1 MNGQLGIIAIDIP
14 DAEQPAARLSN
25 DGTQRH
31 AQHPHGESQHK
42 QQIQKN
48 VQNGGHHQEQQG
60 GGAVAHAVEDTGV
73 EVIADVAD
81 QSGAYHQQVSP
92 GLRPRGRIHP
102 QHGHQGTDQ
111 QQRNDRDGQ
120 DTADKGGIQ
129 AVDGVPHSFR
139 LPCAER
145 LGDDHRAAGGNA
157 GEQGGEQED
166 HRESHAYGGQ
176 SRVADI
182 VAHHPAVYHI
192 VKLLQKVPCQ
202 QRQGKPHDM
211 AESAALRHVAD
222 TAFSSHD
229 PPHCNM
235 MYLLYSFPAGSASAA
250 VAFYG
255 KTVKMRKNRKA
266 AVKRQLEALCLYD
279 VGAGWRP

>member
-1 MNGQLGIIAIDIP
+1 MVELLPTPLRIP
-14 DAEQPAARLSN
+14 A
-25 DGTQRH
+25 
-31 AQHPHGESQHK
+31 
-42 QQIQKN
+42 
-48 VQNGGHHQEQQG
+48 
-60 GGAVAHAVEDTGV
+60 V

-102 QHGHQGTDQ
+102 QHGHQGIDQ

-182 VAHHPAVYHI
+182 VTYHPAIYHI
-192 VKLLQKVPCQ
+192 VKLLQKVPASS
-202 QRQGKPHDM
+202 GKINRTIWRR
-211 AESAALRHVAD
+211 ALPSVMLRIPL
-222 TAFSSHD
+222 S
-229 PPHCNM
+229 
-235 MYLLYSFPAGSASAA
+235 LLTIHLI
-250 VAFYG
+250 VI
-255 KTVKMRKNRKA
+255 
-266 AVKRQLEALCLYD
+266 
-279 VGAGWRP
+279 